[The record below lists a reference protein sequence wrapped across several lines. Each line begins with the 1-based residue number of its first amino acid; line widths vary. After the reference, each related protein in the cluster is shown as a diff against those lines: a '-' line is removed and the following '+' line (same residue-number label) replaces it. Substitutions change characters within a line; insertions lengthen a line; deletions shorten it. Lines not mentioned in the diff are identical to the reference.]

1 MILGLEFM
9 YDLDA
14 LDFPNFEKS
23 YDILLD
29 ERQNIYTYDNFRL
42 NKIKKEQN
50 ELNKYKKEED

>member
-9 YDLDA
+9 YNLDA

-29 ERQNIYTYDNFRL
+29 KRESIYTYDNLRL
-42 NKIKKEQN
+42 NKMKKEQN
-50 ELNKYKKEED
+50 KLNKYKKEEY